1 MPLKPT
7 LHLLGIFHTVHS
19 PEYSHCAFTGK
30 ALRFSKM
37 MQAQGYPVIEY
48 ANEGSESAAQT
59 KVPMLTQEEL
69 RNYIGDKQ
77 GGTKFFG
84 DTAQI
89 GSGWHEKFEAR
100 LISALRE
107 RLDKHDIICHPFG
120 RAHGEL
126 VKLFPRHCHVETG
139 IGYPELL
146 PGAFKIFE
154 SYAWM
159 HYHQGKEN
167 RKGHNYE
174 WVIPNYFD
182 LDEWE
187 PATQQG
193 TYIAFM
199 SRICAAKGMD
209 TVFEIAKRVNMPIK
223 IAGQGDPTPWKHP
236 NIEYVGPLKGKE
248 RSEFLKH
255 AYCQL
260 LPTQFV
266 EPFGGAGVE
275 GLLCGTPLIASDF
288 GAFTETVTPGFN
300 GYRCHVLKQWLG
312 AIAAVQKLDRQKIAD
327 AARAR
332 YSLRQCGVEY
342 DAVFRQVDDL
352 RDEGWYTLPPAPGAP
367 NMPFRAPT
375 GPLPQ
380 AFIADVTGAL
390 PPSPANS

>member
-19 PEYSHCAFTGK
+19 QEYSHCAFTGK

-37 MQAQGYPVIEY
+37 MQEYDYPVIEY
-48 ANEGSESAAQT
+48 ANEGSESEAQV
-59 KVPMLTQEEL
+59 KVPMLSQAEL
-69 RNYIGDKQ
+69 QSYIGDKQ
-77 GGTKFFG
+77 GGNKFHG
-84 DTAQI
+84 DTAQV
-89 GSGWHEKFEAR
+89 GSEWHAAFEAK
-100 LISALRE
+100 LFPALRE
-107 RLDKHDIICHPFG
+107 RLDRRDIICHPFG
-120 RAHGEL
+120 MAHAQL
-126 VKLFPRHCHVETG
+126 VNEFPNHIHVETG

-159 HYHQGKEN
+159 HYHQGKEK
-167 RKGHNYE
+167 RKGQNYE

-182 LDEWE
+182 IDDWE
-187 PATQQG
+187 PSDKPG
-193 TYIAFM
+193 GYIAFM
-199 SRICAAKGMD
+199 GRITAAKGLD
-209 TVFEIAKRVNMPIK
+209 TVLQIARRVNMPVK
-223 IAGQGDPTPWKHP
+223 IAGQGDPTPWAHP

-248 RSEFLKH
+248 RSEFLRN

-260 LPTQFV
+260 MPTQFV

-288 GAFTETVTPGFN
+288 GAFTETVQPGFN

-312 AIAAVQKLDRQKIAD
+312 AINAVQKLDRKKIAE

-342 DAVFRQVDDL
+342 DAVFRQLDEL
-352 RDEGWYTLPPAPGAP
+352 HEEGWYTLPAPPDAP
-367 NMPFRAPT
+367 RMPFRGPT
-375 GPLPQ
+375 GPEAQ
-380 AFIADVTGAL
+380 AFVADVTGTL
-390 PPSPANS
+390 PSPPTVS